1 MNPVSESRFLQSFL
15 AVVASLVL
23 VCGVLVLLT
32 STAPWSPRQEAESD
46 APAATQAASGA
57 SEIETPAAIA
67 FAPPASEN
75 DDQNRHAE
83 GLAEP
88 SGGAEVR
95 VAEADLAAPQRVS
108 TQSEDDAIADSV
120 SSQGAEGAG
129 AETEASGAES
139 MMVGDQGTVAEA
151 TPADAL
157 EAGAVPETE
166 VVDSNE
172 PSTPVVAARPAVE
185 PATPVATETTAV
197 EPATP
202 VAAVTKAVEPATPA
216 VETVAVET
224 VAVETVAA
232 ETVAAE
238 TAASADPIGKLLTES
253 SPAAIA
259 TETIGEDAVDVA
271 DPSTT
276 TAPLPAA
283 KNPSAVSDTA
293 NPKISA
299 AVPLPPPPPPRRK
312 PKVEPSVSTETV
324 RSAPS
329 PESPFRPE
337 APKQAQAV
345 PAFAQI
351 APKQAQFAPVAAQVA
366 PVVGQK
372 SPKQARVAPVAAQ
385 QAPAQ
390 PGGGLFQWLPMALAP
405 ADKPVAKQPAA
416 KLSGAAYAS
425 KVWAALARHKPR
437 AGQRGSAT
445 VVFSIGAG
453 GGLGGVRIGQSSG
466 NTKIDQLAL
475 ATVRGAGPFPPPPSG
490 PASFSIRIDF
500 P

>member
-46 APAATQAASGA
+46 APAATQAAGGA

-95 VAEADLAAPQRVS
+95 VAEADLAAPQHVQGQEPSS
-108 TQSEDDAIADSV
+108 TQSEDNAIADSV
-120 SSQGAEGAG
+120 SSQGAEGAS

-151 TPADAL
+151 VPADAL

-166 VVDSNE
+166 VADSNE
-172 PSTPVVAARPAVE
+172 PSTPVVAATPAVE
-185 PATPVATETTAV
+185 PETPVATETTAV

-202 VAAVTKAVEPATPA
+202 VAAETKAVEPATP
-216 VETVAVET
+216 
-224 VAVETVAA
+224 AVETVAA

-238 TAASADPIGKLLTES
+238 TAASAAPIGKLLTES
-253 SPAAIA
+253 PPVAIG
-259 TETIGEDAVDVA
+259 TKTISEDAVDVA

-345 PAFAQI
+345 PVVAQK
-351 APKQAQFAPVAAQVA
+351 APKQAQVA
-366 PVVGQK
+366 PVV
-372 SPKQARVAPVAAQ
+372 AQ
-385 QAPAQ
+385 QAQ
-390 PGGGLFQWLPMALAP
+390 PSGGPLQWLPMALAP

-453 GGLGGVRIGQSSG
+453 GALGGVRIGQSSG